1 MTQIEQLDVPA
12 PGVESAIEGKLRQA
26 WRKERRFVHLRGMS
40 ILVLWAA
47 ALVAVD
53 FLLDFMLE
61 MPGWARLALLAV
73 NIGSLVWAVKHY
85 WLKGLRG
92 YDPVRVSLEVERLH
106 PDLKSL
112 LVSFVQLRHGGGNA
126 DASPALIAA
135 LRRQAVEVTRP
146 LNFRRIVSY
155 KDIRRLLVVC
165 VCVVVFFCGIS
176 INWPAHLK
184 ALFLRLV
191 NPNSTVAYP
200 TRTNIREVY
209 AQVVTGAAADDAANI
224 ATAGGNGQGG
234 SGESWARC
242 PCHGDASVRGGQSL
256 QINVLWG
263 GMTPS
268 EEKRKLFRKGSGGA
282 WEPGIPLKQGKDGRF
297 LYRFDGLYDAF
308 DYYVKLGDA
317 TSGTY
322 SVRVAPTPHIRKMKV
337 RVAYPRYTCIGP
349 RDFEDLN
356 VDAPQGSVLQWQLDF
371 DMPLAQAQWI
381 KGEVGSAVDAMPQS
395 APGANA
401 LPPTTRQWHQAT
413 KPTATTMSSGQLADN
428 QAVLMNLS
436 ADGKS
441 ATVMVAADESL
452 AYHFNWT
459 DKEHGFEYADDI
471 TYRVGVTPDN
481 PPEVELLKPSG
492 DVRATIK
499 KKLDIAFK
507 ATDDYGLVNGWF
519 VYRINDG
526 EEKKLPLEKLSGPS
540 ADKPA
545 LVAERQATWPVKEKI
560 PELNEGDTL
569 TFAIEVSD
577 NYPGKDGPNLSRSR
591 QCRMTIVS
599 QAEYLQWVL
608 EEEKR
613 LVTEINGM
621 QSEEKAASEQVDKIQ
636 QPSSAPTTA
645 PGK

>member
-1 MTQIEQLDVPA
+1 
-12 PGVESAIEGKLRQA
+12 
-26 WRKERRFVHLRGMS
+26 
-40 ILVLWAA
+40 
-47 ALVAVD
+47 
-53 FLLDFMLE
+53 
-61 MPGWARLALLAV
+61 
-73 NIGSLVWAVKHY
+73 
-85 WLKGLRG
+85 
-92 YDPVRVSLEVERLH
+92 
-106 PDLKSL
+106 
-112 LVSFVQLRHGGGNA
+112 
-126 DASPALIAA
+126 
-135 LRRQAVEVTRP
+135 
-146 LNFRRIVSY
+146 
-155 KDIRRLLVVC
+155 
-165 VCVVVFFCGIS
+165 
-176 INWPAHLK
+176 
-184 ALFLRLV
+184 
-191 NPNSTVAYP
+191 
-200 TRTNIREVY
+200 
-209 AQVVTGAAADDAANI
+209 
-224 ATAGGNGQGG
+224 
-234 SGESWARC
+234 
-242 PCHGDASVRGGQSL
+242 
-256 QINVLWG
+256 
-263 GMTPS
+263 
-268 EEKRKLFRKGSGGA
+268 
-282 WEPGIPLKQGKDGRF
+282 
-297 LYRFDGLYDAF
+297 
-308 DYYVKLGDA
+308 
-317 TSGTY
+317 
-322 SVRVAPTPHIRKMKV
+322 MKV